1 MSALD
6 IQIQATLGQFKI
18 DTAVFTR
25 QLNDAIMVDLVKRAV
40 RVEAAAKV
48 NATGAGLGPKVI
60 TGRLRSSITYRPGAD
75 SQGPYVDI
83 GSNVAYAALVEL
95 GHGNTPHAYPKRGGG
110 VGWVGSKRTRPF
122 PYLRPALESART
134 T

>member
-18 DTAVFTR
+18 DSAAFTR
-25 QLNDAIMVDLVKRAV
+25 ALNDAVIADLVKRAI
-40 RVEAAAKV
+40 RVEAAAKD
-48 NATGAGLGPKVI
+48 NARHRPGPQVI
-60 TGRLRSSITYRPGAD
+60 TGRLWNSITYRPGAD

-83 GSNVAYAALVEL
+83 GASAPYAAYVEL
-95 GHGNTPHAYPKRGGG
+95 GHGNKPHAYPARGGG
-110 VGWVGSKRTRPF
+110 VGWVGSKRTRPYPF
-122 PYLRPALESART
+122 LVPALMAART